1 MTDNTC
7 TDRHLL
13 LVDDEPNIVR
23 ALVRIL
29 RRDGYQIH
37 TANSGKEGLELLQD
51 HTVGVIISDQRMPE
65 MNGIEFLSQV
75 KELYP
80 DTIRIVLS
88 GYTDLKSVT
97 DAINHGSIYK
107 FLTKPWEDDLL
118 RNNIRE
124 AFEQHELVSKNEYL
138 SKKLEVTNKE
148 LIIANQELLKHVER
162 KSRYA
167 NHNMIS
173 LQVSQDVLE
182 NLPMGV
188 TGIGDDGVIALANLK
203 AHELIKPGTGSLIG
217 FPVELVLPDNIM
229 SIYNQT
235 VTKDGIT
242 TERIELNDIGLVDLI
257 ISRLGSASQSKG
269 MVMLIT
275 PVGN

>member
-1 MTDNTC
+1 MTQNIC

-37 TANSGKEGLELLQD
+37 TANSGKEGLELLKD

-118 RNNIRE
+118 RTNIRE

-138 SKKLEVTNKE
+138 SKQLEVANKD
-148 LIIANQELLKHVER
+148 LTIANQELLKHVER

-229 SIYNQT
+229 SLYNQT
-235 VTKDGIT
+235 VTKDGVT
-242 TERIELNDIGLVDLI
+242 TERIKLNGFGFVDLMF
-257 ISRLGSASQSKG
+257 SKLGSGSRSKG